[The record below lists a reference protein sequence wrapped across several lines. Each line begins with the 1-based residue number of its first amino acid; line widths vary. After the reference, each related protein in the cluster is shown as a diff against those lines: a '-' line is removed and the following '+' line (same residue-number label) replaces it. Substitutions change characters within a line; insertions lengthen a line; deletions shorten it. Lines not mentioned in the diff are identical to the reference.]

1 MTKKKHTA
9 GLQGDY
15 LRAAGDRSRHAGHVD
30 KLLPPLL
37 ARESSSE
44 LNTPLQTYFIERIR
58 ACWPHRLASQS
69 SESSSKLK
77 MQTKHAG
84 HVDQLLPPLLA
95 CESSSELNKTENL
108 LYRSKS
114 LLSLLGIL
122 PLN

>member
-1 MTKKKHTA
+1 MTRRSLDTSGDTVVYKLQKHTTGLQGDHDKNKNTA

-15 LRAAGDRSRHAGHVD
+15 LRAAGYRSRHAGHVD

-37 ARESSSE
+37 ARESSS
-44 LNTPLQTYFIERIR
+44 
-58 ACWPHRLASQS
+58 
-69 SESSSKLK
+69 KLK

-84 HVDQLLPPLLA
+84 HVDKLLPPLLA